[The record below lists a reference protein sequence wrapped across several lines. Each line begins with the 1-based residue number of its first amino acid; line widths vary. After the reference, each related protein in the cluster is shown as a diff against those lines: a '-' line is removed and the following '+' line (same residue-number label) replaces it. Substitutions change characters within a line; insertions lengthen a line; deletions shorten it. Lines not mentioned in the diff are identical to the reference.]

1 MPEFA
6 CRRELVLSYT
16 SWIDIEL
23 SPNSSCMLDA
33 IVRMAGLVGSK
44 PDDPLNTRLH
54 MKVNSPCPTTES
66 GAAGGIG
73 DSMVRG
79 ADDTGAGIRA
89 EVGGRGATIGSNG
102 AGGERLVIDGG
113 GRVGHGMSNGSG
125 ASVLGNGEGEAAWE
139 GHAIGGDGNGE
150 DEGCGGGR

>member
-1 MPEFA
+1 
-6 CRRELVLSYT
+6 
-16 SWIDIEL
+16 
-23 SPNSSCMLDA
+23 
-33 IVRMAGLVGSK
+33 MAGLVGSK

-89 EVGGRGATIGSNG
+89 EVGGR
-102 AGGERLVIDGG
+102 
-113 GRVGHGMSNGSG
+113 VGHGMSNGSG